1 MEEVEKEMDLGLKDK
16 VALVT
21 AASKGLGRAVAMGL
35 AKEGT
40 RVAIC
45 ARGEEGLKATAREIE
60 AASDSEVLAIR
71 ADLTNP
77 ADIKQLVETTAHHFG
92 RIDILFTNAGG
103 PPPARF
109 TELSPE
115 SWQKAVDLTLMSAV
129 HLCYKVVPYMRQQGG
144 GRIITSTSVSVKQ
157 PLDNLI
163 LSNSIRLAVIGLTKS
178 LSNELAEDHI
188 TVNSVCP
195 GWTRTE
201 RVEELLQARA
211 TREGITVEEAFAGI
225 EKEIPLGRM
234 ATPGEFANLVVFL
247 ASDRASYITGA
258 AIQVDGGFYKGV
270 F

>member
-1 MEEVEKEMDLGLKDK
+1 MDLGLKDK

-21 AASKGLGRAVAMGL
+21 AASKGLGKAVAMGL
-35 AKEGT
+35 AREGA

-45 ARGEEGLKATAREIE
+45 ARGEEALNATAQEIE
-60 AASDSEVLAIR
+60 AASGSEVLAVR
-71 ADLTNP
+71 ADLTKA
-77 ADIKQLVETTAHHFG
+77 ADIEQLVETTAQHFG
-92 RIDILFTNAGG
+92 RLDVLFTNAGG

-109 TELSPE
+109 TELTPE
-115 SWQKAVDLTLMSAV
+115 QWQEAVDLTLMSAV
-129 HLCYKVVPYMRQQGG
+129 RLCYKVVPYMRRQGG

-178 LSNELAEDHI
+178 LSNELAEDNI
-188 TVNSVCP
+188 LVNSVCP

-211 TREGITVEEAFAGI
+211 AREGITVEEAFAGI
-225 EKEIPLGRM
+225 EKDIPLGRM
-234 ATPGEFANLVVFL
+234 ARPEEFANLVVFL
-247 ASDRASYITGA
+247 ASERASYITGA
-258 AIQVDGGFYKGV
+258 AIHVDGGFYKGV